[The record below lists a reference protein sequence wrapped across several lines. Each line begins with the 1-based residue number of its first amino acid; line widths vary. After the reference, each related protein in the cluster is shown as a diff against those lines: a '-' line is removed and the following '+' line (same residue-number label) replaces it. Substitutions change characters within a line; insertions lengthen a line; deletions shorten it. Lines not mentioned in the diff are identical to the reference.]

1 MTTTTLTLGSVIFSS
16 YEIPQRINFGGSQA
30 LAVHQLVGGQRIIDS
45 MGRLDDDISW
55 SGIMFETTAVQRAK
69 FLDQMRTGGL
79 AWNLSWSSFSFSVV
93 IKDFRANFERTYQIP
108 YSITVT
114 VIQDLTKPIPILVP
128 TGYNDAIQDL
138 LTQAQDLALLASNA
152 NVTSALALLA
162 VAINNIPNLGFA
174 TEAQLASIVTPLLN
188 AQGIT
193 TSAITSLNGLI
204 FG

>member
-1 MTTTTLTLGSVIFSS
+1 MTTTTLTLGPVTFSA

-45 MGRLDDDISW
+45 MGRLDDDITW

-69 FLDQMRTGGL
+69 FIDQMRTGGL
-79 AWNLSWSSFSFSVV
+79 PWQLSWSSFNFSVV

-108 YSITVT
+108 YSITVS

-138 LTQAQDLALLASNA
+138 LTQAEDLAFIASQGG
-152 NVTSALALLA
+152 VTEALAALA
-162 VAINNIPNLGFA
+162 VALNAIPNIGLA
-174 TEAQLASIVTPLLN
+174 TEAQLASVVAPLLV
-188 AQGIT
+188 AQGVVTASI
-193 TSAITSLNGLI
+193 SSISGLI
-204 FG
+204 FS